1 MWLLLLPHR
10 QIAERG
16 APVRHRIAGAVA
28 AGALLRSRRRA
39 ATGPV
44 PAPCPTA
51 A

>member
-1 MWLLLLPHR
+1 MRLLLPPY
-10 QIAERG
+10 QQTAERG
-16 APVRHRIAGAVA
+16 VPARHRIAGAVA
-28 AGALLRSRRRA
+28 AGGLLQSRRRA